1 MKTMWNFS
9 YFFFFFRKHLYFWKF
24 LFDIW
29 LVSCSLPT
37 DQELEAST
45 PFESAFQIFMTS
57 VPETKKNEE
66 AEFHKK

>member
-1 MKTMWNFS
+1 MKTMRNFS
-9 YFFFFFRKHLYFWKF
+9 YFFFRKHLYFLKF

-29 LVSCSLPT
+29 LVSYLPT
-37 DQELEAST
+37 DQELETST